1 MELKRKRDFGVKA
14 TVCLAA
20 NPVTYNL
27 SSNNSSLNG
36 QNRASSSL
44 SWARFAGQHGFVLP
58 AVVPYLDQ
66 IVKVEVVL
74 PKFALFGDIVEA
86 VSFAIGVQETRFF
99 GIALTNNA
107 LCDRCSGCMSNFKTV
122 RFFKNLF
129 LMSWINNLHLDGKR
143 NPTPD
148 FHIAWGSQIKIF
160 GNLVNKNPYSWLL
173 TSEKSSFL
181 KIFGRFTKNSK
192 KLIQSVRLSK
202 NNFWYRDN
210 W

>member
-1 MELKRKRDFGVKA
+1 MTENNGAEKEKRYFGVKA
-14 TVCLAA
+14 TVCLAP

-27 SSNNSSLNG
+27 SSNNLSLNG

-44 SWARFAGQHGFVLP
+44 SWVRFAGQHGFVLP

-66 IVKVEVVL
+66 IVKVEAVL
-74 PKFALFGDIVEA
+74 LKFALVGDIVEA

-107 LCDRCSGCMSNFKTV
+107 LYDRCSGCMSNFKTV

-129 LMSWINNLHLDGKR
+129 LMSWINSLHLDGKR

-148 FHIAWGSQIKIF
+148 FHIAWGSQIKTLEICQQKPLQMTFNERKIIF
-160 GNLVNKNPYSWLL
+160 F
-173 TSEKSSFL
+173 E
-181 KIFGRFTKNSK
+181 
-192 KLIQSVRLSK
+192 
-202 NNFWYRDN
+202 NFWPIYQKFEKIDTVGSSVEK
-210 W
+210 